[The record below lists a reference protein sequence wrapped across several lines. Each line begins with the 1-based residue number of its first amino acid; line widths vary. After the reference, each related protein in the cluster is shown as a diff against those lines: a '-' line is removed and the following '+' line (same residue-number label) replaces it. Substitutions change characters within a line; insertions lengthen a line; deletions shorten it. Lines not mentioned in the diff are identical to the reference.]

1 MDKLNAKK
9 IRADFPILKQ
19 KINGEQLIYLDSA
32 ATSQMPVSVEE
43 KIRRFNETSRA
54 NVHRGVHTLGVKATK
69 LYEKSRQK
77 VADFIGASSA
87 KEVIFT
93 SGCTDSLNLVA
104 ASFGEQNIQ
113 AGDEIVVSIMEHHSN
128 LLPWQQLAK
137 RKKAQLKFIEISK
150 DGRLDLNGLKNKISS
165 KTKLV
170 ALTHVSNVLGTIN
183 PIKEVIA
190 LAHEKGA
197 IALIDGAQAVGHF
210 PVNVTDLGADFYAFS
225 GHKMFAPTGIGVL
238 YGKRELLDKMLPY
251 RLGGEMIANVTRD
264 GATWA
269 EVPQKFEA
277 GTPNISGAIGLAA
290 AIDYLNSIDLQ
301 LVKEHE
307 TELTAYVL
315 EKLSKISGLTIY
327 GPKESY
333 ERTGVISFNLKGI
346 HPHDLA
352 TALDL
357 DGIEVRAGHHCAQP
371 LMESLETESTVRAS
385 LSIYNNKNDID
396 KLTSSLQEAKEFF
409 SEFR

>member
-1 MDKLNAKK
+1 MAKLNTEK
-9 IRADFPILKQ
+9 IKQDFPIFNQ
-19 KINGEQLIYLDSA
+19 KIKDETLVYLDNA
-32 ATSQMPVSVEE
+32 ATSQIPKFVEE
-43 KIRRFNETSRA
+43 KVRDFNEKERA
-54 NVHRGVHTLGVKATK
+54 NVHRGVHALGLRATNQ
-69 LYEKSRQK
+69 YESSRQK
-77 VADFIGASSA
+77 VANFIGANNA

-113 AGDEIVVSIMEHHSN
+113 AGDEILVSIMEHHSN

-137 RKKAQLKFIEISK
+137 RKQAKLNFIEINSDGLLDIENLKSK
-150 DGRLDLNGLKNKISS
+150 INS
-165 KTKLV
+165 KTKIV

-183 PIKEVIA
+183 PIKELTD

-197 IALIDGAQAVGHF
+197 IVVVDGAQAVGHF
-210 PVNVTDLGADFYAFS
+210 PIDVAELNVDFYAFS

-238 YGKRELLDKMLPY
+238 YGKKDLLDKMPPY
-251 RLGGEMIANVTRD
+251 RLGGEMIANVTRE

-269 EVPQKFEA
+269 EVPYKFEA
-277 GTPNISGAIGLAA
+277 GTPNIAGAIGLGA
-290 AIDYLNSIDLQ
+290 AIDYLQSLNFELIQ
-301 LVKEHE
+301 KHE
-307 TELTAYVL
+307 QELTSYAL
-315 EKLSKISGLTIY
+315 AKLKNVSGLTIY
-327 GPKESY
+327 GPQKSNGHI
-333 ERTGVISFNLKGI
+333 GVISFNLKNI

-371 LMESLETESTVRAS
+371 LMASLDTESTVRAS
-385 LSIYNNKNDID
+385 LSIYNTKDDID
-396 KLTSSLQEAKEFF
+396 KLVSSLHEAKEFF

>member
-1 MDKLNAKK
+1 MAKLNTEK
-9 IRADFPILKQ
+9 IKQDFPIFNQ
-19 KINGEQLIYLDSA
+19 KINDETLVYLDNA
-32 ATSQMPVSVEE
+32 ATSQIPKFVEE
-43 KIRRFNETSRA
+43 KVRDFNEKERA
-54 NVHRGVHTLGVKATK
+54 NVHRGVHTLGLRATNQ
-69 LYEKSRQK
+69 YESSRQK
-77 VADFIGASSA
+77 VANFIGANNA

-113 AGDEIVVSIMEHHSN
+113 AGDEILVSIMEHHSN

-137 RKKAQLKFIEISK
+137 RKQAKLNFIEINS
-150 DGRLDLNGLKNKISS
+150 DGLLDIENLKSRISS
-165 KTKLV
+165 KTKIV

-183 PIKEVIA
+183 PIKELTD

-197 IALIDGAQAVGHF
+197 IVVVDGAQAVGHF
-210 PVNVTDLGADFYAFS
+210 LIDVAELNVDFYAFS

-238 YGKRELLDKMLPY
+238 YGKKDLLDKMPPY
-251 RLGGEMIANVTRD
+251 RLGGEMIANVTRE

-269 EVPQKFEA
+269 EVPYKFEA
-277 GTPNISGAIGLAA
+277 GTPNIAGAIGLGA
-290 AIDYLNSIDLQ
+290 AIDYLQSLDFELIQ
-301 LVKEHE
+301 KHE
-307 TELTAYVL
+307 QELTSYAL
-315 EKLSKISGLTIY
+315 EKLKNVSGLTIY
-327 GPKESY
+327 GPQKSNG
-333 ERTGVISFNLKGI
+333 RIGVISFNLKNI

-371 LMESLETESTVRAS
+371 LMASLNTESTVRAS
-385 LSIYNNKNDID
+385 LSIYNTKDDID
-396 KLTSSLQEAKEFF
+396 KLVSSLHEAKEFF

>member
-1 MDKLNAKK
+1 MAKLNTEK
-9 IRADFPILKQ
+9 IKQDFPIFNQ
-19 KINGEQLIYLDSA
+19 KINDETLVYLDNA
-32 ATSQMPVSVEE
+32 ATSQIPKFVEE
-43 KIRRFNETSRA
+43 KVRDFNEKERA
-54 NVHRGVHTLGVKATK
+54 NVHRGVHALGLRATNQ
-69 LYEKSRQK
+69 YESSRQK
-77 VADFIGASSA
+77 VANFIGANNA

-113 AGDEIVVSIMEHHSN
+113 AGDEILVSIMEHHSN

-137 RKKAQLKFIEISK
+137 RKQAKLNFIEINS
-150 DGRLDLNGLKNKISS
+150 DGLLDIENLKSRISS
-165 KTKLV
+165 KTKIV

-183 PIKEVIA
+183 PIKELTD

-197 IALIDGAQAVGHF
+197 IVVVDGAQAVGHF
-210 PVNVTDLGADFYAFS
+210 LIDVAELNVDFYAFS

-238 YGKRELLDKMLPY
+238 YGKKDLLDKMPPY
-251 RLGGEMIANVTRD
+251 RLGGEMIANVTRE

-269 EVPQKFEA
+269 EVPYKFEA
-277 GTPNISGAIGLAA
+277 GTPNIAGAIGLGA
-290 AIDYLNSIDLQ
+290 AIDYLQSLDFELIQ
-301 LVKEHE
+301 KHE
-307 TELTAYVL
+307 QELTSYAL
-315 EKLSKISGLTIY
+315 EKLKNVSGLTIY
-327 GPKESY
+327 GPQKSNG
-333 ERTGVISFNLKGI
+333 RIGVISFNLKNI

-371 LMESLETESTVRAS
+371 LMASLNTESTVRAS
-385 LSIYNNKNDID
+385 LSIYNTKDDID
-396 KLTSSLQEAKEFF
+396 KLVSSLHEAKEFF

>member
-1 MDKLNAKK
+1 MAKLNTEK
-9 IRADFPILKQ
+9 IKQDFPIFNQ
-19 KINGEQLIYLDSA
+19 KINDETLVYLDNA
-32 ATSQMPVSVEE
+32 ATSQIPKFVEE
-43 KIRRFNETSRA
+43 KVRDFNEKERA
-54 NVHRGVHTLGVKATK
+54 NVHRGVHTLGLRATNQ
-69 LYEKSRQK
+69 YESSRQK
-77 VADFIGASSA
+77 VANFIGANNA

-113 AGDEIVVSIMEHHSN
+113 AGDEILVSIMEHHSN

-137 RKKAQLKFIEISK
+137 RKQAKLNFIEIKS
-150 DGRLDLNGLKNKISS
+150 DGLLDIENLKSRISS
-165 KTKLV
+165 KTKIV

-183 PIKEVIA
+183 PIKELTD

-197 IALIDGAQAVGHF
+197 IVVVDGAQAVGHF
-210 PVNVTDLGADFYAFS
+210 PIDVAELNVDFYAFS

-238 YGKRELLDKMLPY
+238 YGKKDLLDKMPPY
-251 RLGGEMIANVTRD
+251 RLGGEMIANVTRE

-269 EVPQKFEA
+269 EVPYKFEA
-277 GTPNISGAIGLAA
+277 GTPNIAGAIGLGA
-290 AIDYLNSIDLQ
+290 AIDYLQSLDFELIQ
-301 LVKEHE
+301 KHE
-307 TELTAYVL
+307 QELTSYAL
-315 EKLSKISGLTIY
+315 EKLKNVSGLTIY
-327 GPKESY
+327 GPQKSNG
-333 ERTGVISFNLKGI
+333 RIGVISFNLKNI

-371 LMESLETESTVRAS
+371 LMASLNTESTVRAS
-385 LSIYNNKNDID
+385 LSIYNTKDDID
-396 KLTSSLQEAKEFF
+396 KLVSSLHEAKEFF

>member
-1 MDKLNAKK
+1 MAKLNTEK
-9 IRADFPILKQ
+9 IKQDFPIFNQ
-19 KINGEQLIYLDSA
+19 KINDETLVYLDNA
-32 ATSQMPVSVEE
+32 ATSQIPKFVEE
-43 KIRRFNETSRA
+43 KVRDFNEKERA
-54 NVHRGVHTLGVKATK
+54 NVHRGVHALGLRATNQ
-69 LYEKSRQK
+69 YESSRQK
-77 VADFIGASSA
+77 VANFIGANNA

-113 AGDEIVVSIMEHHSN
+113 AGDEILVSIMEHHSN

-137 RKKAQLKFIEISK
+137 RKQAKLNFIEINS
-150 DGRLDLNGLKNKISS
+150 DGLLDIENLKSKISS
-165 KTKLV
+165 KTKIV

-183 PIKEVIA
+183 PIKELTD

-197 IALIDGAQAVGHF
+197 IVVVDGAQAVGHF
-210 PVNVTDLGADFYAFS
+210 LIDVAELNVDFYAFS

-238 YGKRELLDKMLPY
+238 YGKKDLLDKMPPY
-251 RLGGEMIANVTRD
+251 RLGGEMIANVTRE

-269 EVPQKFEA
+269 EVPYKFEA
-277 GTPNISGAIGLAA
+277 GTPNIAGAIGLGA
-290 AIDYLNSIDLQ
+290 AIDYLQSLDFELIQ
-301 LVKEHE
+301 KHE
-307 TELTAYVL
+307 QELTSYAL
-315 EKLSKISGLTIY
+315 EKLKNVLGLTIY
-327 GPKESY
+327 GPQKSNG
-333 ERTGVISFNLKGI
+333 RIGVISFNLKNI

-371 LMESLETESTVRAS
+371 LMASLNTESTVRAS
-385 LSIYNNKNDID
+385 LSIYNTKDDID
-396 KLTSSLQEAKEFF
+396 KLVSSLHEAKEFF

>member
-1 MDKLNAKK
+1 MDKLNVKK
-9 IRADFPILKQ
+9 IKTDFPILKQ
-19 KINGEQLIYLDSA
+19 KVNGEQLVYLDNA
-32 ATSQMPVSVEE
+32 ATSQMTVSVEE
-43 KIRRFNETSRA
+43 KIKNFTEINRA
-54 NVHRGVHTLGVKATK
+54 NVHRGVHTLGLRATN
-69 LYEKSRQK
+69 LYEESRQK
-77 VADFIGASSA
+77 VANFIGASSA

-128 LLPWQQLAK
+128 LLTWQQLAK
-137 RKKAQLKFIEISK
+137 KKKARLKFIEISK
-150 DGRLDLNGLKNKISS
+150 DGRLDLNDLKNKISS

-190 LAHEKGA
+190 LAHEKDA
-197 IALIDGAQAVGHF
+197 VVLVDGAQAVGHF
-210 PVNVTDLGADFYAFS
+210 PVNVTNLGADFYAFS
-225 GHKMFAPTGIGVL
+225 GHKMFAPTGIGIL
-238 YGKRELLDKMLPY
+238 YGKKELLDKMPPY
-251 RLGGEMIANVTRD
+251 RFGGEMIANVTRE

-269 EVPQKFEA
+269 ETPQKFEA
-277 GTPNISGAIGLAA
+277 GTPNIAGAIGLAA
-290 AIDYLNSIDLQ
+290 AIDYLNSIDLKLIQ
-301 LVKEHE
+301 KHE
-307 TELTAYVL
+307 TELTAYAL
-315 EKLSKISGLTIY
+315 EKLSNISDLTIY

-333 ERTGVISFNLKGI
+333 ERTGVISFNLKNI

-357 DGIEVRAGHHCAQP
+357 NGIEVRAGHHCAQP
-371 LMESLETESTVRAS
+371 LMESLQTESTVRAS
-385 LSIYNNKNDID
+385 LSIYNSKDDID
-396 KLTSSLQEAKEFF
+396 KLVSSLQEAKKFF

>member
-1 MDKLNAKK
+1 MAKLNTEK
-9 IRADFPILKQ
+9 IKQDFPIFNQ
-19 KINGEQLIYLDSA
+19 KINDETLVYLDNA
-32 ATSQMPVSVEE
+32 ATSQIPKFVEE
-43 KIRRFNETSRA
+43 KVRDFNEKERA
-54 NVHRGVHTLGVKATK
+54 NVHRGVHALGLRATNQ
-69 LYEKSRQK
+69 YESSRQK
-77 VADFIGASSA
+77 VANFIGANNA

-113 AGDEIVVSIMEHHSN
+113 AGDEILVSIMEHHSN

-137 RKKAQLKFIEISK
+137 RKQAKLNFIEINS
-150 DGRLDLNGLKNKISS
+150 DGLLDIENLKSKISS
-165 KTKLV
+165 KTKIV

-183 PIKEVIA
+183 PIKELTD

-197 IALIDGAQAVGHF
+197 IVVVDGAQAVGHF
-210 PVNVTDLGADFYAFS
+210 PIDVAELNVDFYAFS

-238 YGKRELLDKMLPY
+238 YGKKDLLDKMPPY
-251 RLGGEMIANVTRD
+251 RLGGEMIANVNRE

-269 EVPQKFEA
+269 EVPYKFEA
-277 GTPNISGAIGLAA
+277 GTPNIAGAIGLGA
-290 AIDYLNSIDLQ
+290 AIDYLQSLDFELIQ
-301 LVKEHE
+301 KHE
-307 TELTAYVL
+307 QELTSYAL
-315 EKLSKISGLTIY
+315 EKLKNVLGLTIY
-327 GPKESY
+327 GPQKSNG
-333 ERTGVISFNLKGI
+333 RIGVISFNLKNI

-371 LMESLETESTVRAS
+371 LMASLNTESTVRAS
-385 LSIYNNKNDID
+385 LSIYNTKDDID
-396 KLTSSLQEAKEFF
+396 KLVSSLHEAKEFF

>member
-1 MDKLNAKK
+1 MAKLNTEK
-9 IRADFPILKQ
+9 IKQDFSIFNQ
-19 KINGEQLIYLDSA
+19 KINDETLVYLDNA
-32 ATSQMPVSVEE
+32 ATSQIPKFVEE
-43 KIRRFNETSRA
+43 KVRDFNEKERA
-54 NVHRGVHTLGVKATK
+54 NVHRGVHALGLRATNQ
-69 LYEKSRQK
+69 YESSRQK
-77 VADFIGASSA
+77 VANFIGANNA

-113 AGDEIVVSIMEHHSN
+113 AGDEILVSIMEHHSN

-137 RKKAQLKFIEISK
+137 RKQAKLNFIEINS
-150 DGRLDLNGLKNKISS
+150 DGLLDIENLKSKISS
-165 KTKLV
+165 KTKIV

-183 PIKEVIA
+183 PIKELTD

-197 IALIDGAQAVGHF
+197 IVVVDGAQAVGHF
-210 PVNVTDLGADFYAFS
+210 PIDVAELNVDFYAFS

-238 YGKRELLDKMLPY
+238 YGKKDLLDKMPPY
-251 RLGGEMIANVTRD
+251 RLGGEMIANVTRE

-269 EVPQKFEA
+269 EVPYKFEA
-277 GTPNISGAIGLAA
+277 GTPNIAGAIGLGA
-290 AIDYLNSIDLQ
+290 AIDYLQSLDFELIQ
-301 LVKEHE
+301 KHE
-307 TELTAYVL
+307 QELTSYAL
-315 EKLSKISGLTIY
+315 EKLKNVLGLTIY
-327 GPKESY
+327 GPQKSNG
-333 ERTGVISFNLKGI
+333 RIGVISFNLKNI

-371 LMESLETESTVRAS
+371 LMASLNTESTVRAS
-385 LSIYNNKNDID
+385 LSIYNTKDDID
-396 KLTSSLQEAKEFF
+396 KLVSSLHEAKEFF

>member
-1 MDKLNAKK
+1 MVKLNTEK
-9 IRADFPILKQ
+9 IKQDFPIFNQ
-19 KINGEQLIYLDSA
+19 KINDETLVYLDNA
-32 ATSQMPVSVEE
+32 ATSQIPKFVEE
-43 KIRRFNETSRA
+43 KVRDFNEKERA
-54 NVHRGVHTLGVKATK
+54 NVHRGVHALGLRATNQ
-69 LYEKSRQK
+69 YESSRQK
-77 VADFIGASSA
+77 VANFIGANNA

-113 AGDEIVVSIMEHHSN
+113 AGDEILVSIMEHHSN

-137 RKKAQLKFIEISK
+137 RKQAKLNFIEINS
-150 DGRLDLNGLKNKISS
+150 DGLLDIENLKSKISS
-165 KTKLV
+165 KTKIV

-183 PIKEVIA
+183 PIKELTD

-197 IALIDGAQAVGHF
+197 IVVVDGAQAVGHF
-210 PVNVTDLGADFYAFS
+210 PIDVAELNVDFYAFS

-238 YGKRELLDKMLPY
+238 YGKKDLLDKMPPY
-251 RLGGEMIANVTRD
+251 RLGGEMIANVTRE

-269 EVPQKFEA
+269 EVPYKFEA
-277 GTPNISGAIGLAA
+277 GTPNIAGAIGLGA
-290 AIDYLNSIDLQ
+290 AIDYLQSLDFELIQ
-301 LVKEHE
+301 KHE
-307 TELTAYVL
+307 QELTSYAL
-315 EKLSKISGLTIY
+315 EKLKNVLGLTIY
-327 GPKESY
+327 GPQKSNG
-333 ERTGVISFNLKGI
+333 RIGVISFNLKNI

-371 LMESLETESTVRAS
+371 LMASLNTESTVRAS
-385 LSIYNNKNDID
+385 LSIYNTKDDID
-396 KLTSSLQEAKEFF
+396 KLVSSLHEAKEFF